1 MSVHAN
7 GRHGSERLATGES
20 GAAHSG
26 GTAAGVTAYSAEL
39 EVARRTGRAR
49 IALSE
54 CHRALIRATDEQELI
69 DTICRIAV
77 DVAGYSLAWVGFG
90 EHDER
95 KTVRPVARYGKAASY
110 VDDIEV
116 TWGPDALGRG
126 PTGTTIRTGQVRVA
140 RDIVAEASRPNSS
153 LSSPTIS
160 LLAFGCCANDPSEI
174 GSPLPWINRRSP

>member
-7 GRHGSERLATGES
+7 GRHGSERLTTGES

-69 DTICRIAV
+69 DTTCRIAV

-110 VDDIEV
+110 LDDIEV

-126 PTGTTIRTGQVRVA
+126 PTGTTIRTGGR
-140 RDIVAEASRPNSS
+140 S
-153 LSSPTIS
+153 LGT
-160 LLAFGCCANDPSEI
+160 
-174 GSPLPWINRRSP
+174 R